1 MSALQLENWHDR
13 FMFPLSCWR
22 GQQIGNVLFLVEDR
36 TSSRVPASMHRTVSN
51 LKKDVSI
58 WIIILKT
65 TSMSSRNLPHTS
77 HCPVQ
82 VVQVST
88 WSASKVLLWS
98 SAILVHYIA
107 AGIMKVM
114 KVTLCLQLVAAH
126 CTAPALPSLMI
137 NCTWYKLQYPTFF
150 ELRVNHYILT
160 TMMIIMMALMT
171 LTHSM
176 FLQNNYLC
184 CNVWQCLHTLIII
197 YYIT

>member
-1 MSALQLENWHDR
+1 MTDLCFLWVAEEDNKLAMSSSW
-13 FMFPLSCWR
+13 S
-22 GQQIGNVLFLVEDR
+22 R
-36 TSSRVPASMHRTVSN
+36 TEPPASMHRTASN

-58 WIIILKT
+58 WIIILKA
-65 TSMSSRNLPHTS
+65 TSMSSMNLPHTS

-98 SAILVHYIA
+98 STILIHYIA

-126 CTAPALPSLMI
+126 CAALALPSLMI

-150 ELRVNHYILT
+150 VLRVNHYILT
-160 TMMIIMMALMT
+160 TMMIIIMALMT

-184 CNVWQCLHTLIII
+184 CNVWQFLHTLMII

>member
-1 MSALQLENWHDR
+1 
-13 FMFPLSCWR
+13 MFPLSCWR

-36 TSSRVPASMHRTVSN
+36 TSSRVPASTHRTASN

-58 WIIILKT
+58 WIIILKA

-82 VVQVST
+82 VVQGRKCT

-107 AGIMKVM
+107 AGIMKV
-114 KVTLCLQLVAAH
+114 TLCLQLVAAH
-126 CTAPALPSLMI
+126 CAAPALPSLMI
-137 NCTWYKLQYPTFF
+137 NCTWYKLQYPKFL
-150 ELRVNHYILT
+150 ELWVNHYILT
-160 TMMIIMMALMT
+160 TMMIIIMALMT

-176 FLQNNYLC
+176 FLQNMK
-184 CNVWQCLHTLIII
+184 
-197 YYIT
+197 